1 MAEAAIQDIGLR
13 ARRWVWPSIVIS
25 LMAHLGIAMLMPVER
40 RASIEAFGERI
51 TQVFNLVKVERITSA
66 ELARETAHDAPALS
80 PEEVEASFRDLLWLP
95 SIADAYDK
103 TLADRPEPTTLPSE
117 ETIDRVFSEGNLP
130 LLATPTDSHAADIL
144 AGKLEGSG
152 SGINLPEAFVPP
164 ARRAVTRSEPAMDA
178 PVPEELLAMTLEPI
192 GPAAA
197 IPEVEHVEAPL
208 TPLPLPPA
216 PDLETLAT
224 GTGPPRDDFQMPVIA
239 PPEPST
245 EYLEVVK
252 PDEPK
257 APVKDVPAAEEIDLA
272 VEFETYRR
280 PGRPGRFFRLTIGP
294 APETRLLPLSQDHL
308 FVCDVSFS
316 MKLEELAETR
326 AAVGRI
332 VLTLPKGHRF
342 NLVVFSERIASLY
355 DDFQEPTPERALDA
369 MAFLYRQ
376 PEQLRTDICLAIQ
389 EIARR
394 IKETTRPV
402 ALYLVSDGAS
412 TQGIRDAR
420 RIITEVSS
428 VIGANVSVFTFNAG
442 SDGNEYLLQLISY
455 VNRGQMV
462 SVSKEVGSGLKLV
475 QLVNRYKAPLLTNV
489 QAAYGNLEVEDV
501 YPARTPNLYHDRPI
515 VLHGRC
521 RASGDA
527 AIRIV
532 ADSSSGRKTFFANF
546 KIDPN
551 EQGRPEIAKGWA
563 AGRINYLVSR
573 MAREGPRQQWIDE
586 IKQLGQQYQVSTPY
600 D

>member
-1 MAEAAIQDIGLR
+1 MAEAAIQDLGFR

-25 LMAHLGIAMLMPVER
+25 LMAHLVIAMLMPVER
-40 RASIEAFGERI
+40 LASIEAFGERI
-51 TQVFNLVKVERITSA
+51 TKVFNLVKVERISSA

-103 TLADRPEPTTLPSE
+103 TLAERPEPTKLPTDD
-117 ETIDRVFSEGNLP
+117 TIERIFPEANLP
-130 LLATPTDSHAADIL
+130 LLAIPSDSDAADVL
-144 AGKLEGSG
+144 VGELDRSG
-152 SGINLPEAFVPP
+152 GGISLPEAYVAP
-164 ARRAVTRSEPAMDA
+164 ARRTVTRSEPAMDE
-178 PVPEELLAMTLEPI
+178 PVPGELLAMTLEPI
-192 GPAAA
+192 TPPAAL
-197 IPEVEHVEAPL
+197 PQVEHVEAPL

-245 EYLEVVK
+245 EYLESVK

-280 PGRPGRFFRLTIGP
+280 PGRPGRFFRLSIGA

-326 AAVGRI
+326 AAIGRI
-332 VLTLPKGHRF
+332 VQTLPKGHRF
-342 NLVVFSERIASLY
+342 NLVVFSERIAWLY
-355 DDFQEPTPERALDA
+355 DDFQEATPGRALDA

-376 PEQLRTDICLAIQ
+376 PEQLRTDICLAVRTV
-389 EIARR
+389 ARR
-394 IKETTRPV
+394 IQETTRPV
-402 ALYLVSDGAS
+402 ALYIVSDGAS

-428 VIGANVSVFTFNAG
+428 IIGENVSVLTFNAG
-442 SDGNEYLLQLISY
+442 SDSNEYLLQLLSC

-475 QLVNRYKAPLLTNV
+475 QLANRYKAPLLINV

-501 YPARTPNLYHDRPI
+501 YPARTPNLYQDKPI

-521 RASGDA
+521 RAAGDA

-532 ADSSSGRKTFFANF
+532 GESSSGRKTFFANF

-551 EQGRPEIAKGWA
+551 EQGPPEIAKGWA

-573 MAREGPRQQWIDE
+573 MAREGSRRQWNDE
-586 IKQLGQQYQVSTPY
+586 IKRLGRDYQVPTPY